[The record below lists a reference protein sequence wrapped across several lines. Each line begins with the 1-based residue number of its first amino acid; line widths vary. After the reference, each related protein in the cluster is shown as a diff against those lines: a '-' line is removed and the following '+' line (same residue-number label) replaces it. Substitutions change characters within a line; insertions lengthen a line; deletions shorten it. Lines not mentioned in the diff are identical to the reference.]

1 MLKQIEQ
8 DYRVCS
14 VCEKRTLSGI
24 AHIDRGNLTA
34 FLCYGCAK
42 DGSGLDRLKQLTRNM
57 WRQIKERQRASRDL
71 T

>member
-8 DYRVCS
+8 EYRVCS

-34 FLCYGCAK
+34 FLCYECAK
-42 DGSGLDRLKQLTRNM
+42 DGSGLERLKQLTRNT
-57 WRQIKERQRASRDL
+57 WQRIKERHRSSHGL